1 MIDFFHKGASMTKK
15 VTGVAKMKGA
25 PVINPR
31 DPIQIT
37 RVGTFIDGEDPV
49 VSVLL
54 EVADTPEKRMRGLM
68 GREQIPEIYGMLF
81 EGLSG
86 GGYFWM
92 KNCLVP
98 IDVAFIDNGGFVVK
112 TYSMKVDK
120 DGGEHYEYDDDS
132 VAAVEL
138 QGGFL
143 KKWGIVEGFMFD
155 TMELSKEG
163 ANG

>member
-1 MIDFFHKGASMTKK
+1 
-15 VTGVAKMKGA
+15 
-25 PVINPR
+25 
-31 DPIQIT
+31 
-37 RVGTFIDGEDPV
+37 
-49 VSVLL
+49 
-54 EVADTPEKRMRGLM
+54 
-68 GREQIPEIYGMLF
+68 MLF

-155 TMELSKEG
+155 TRELSKED